1 MYDVMVVAGAVWSCP
16 YAWKGPALDT
26 LGREMNENKWLGERI
41 GALKRWFVTLCDPAY
56 MLCYFPFLF
65 TFMRLTRLLSVP
77 MLPGIVPMFS
87 DVVYLSRCTFDLHSQ
102 QNTTASVPLL
112 VPKSRVK

>member
-1 MYDVMVVAGAVWSCP
+1 MAD
-16 YAWKGPALDT
+16 
-26 LGREMNENKWLGERI
+26 NENHNEKI
-41 GALKRWFVTLCDPAY
+41 GGHRTSVEMAVENRKIVPFDRRGCGSLVSAYETDTSAFV
-56 MLCYFPFLF
+56 
-65 TFMRLTRLLSVP
+65 S

-112 VPKSRVK
+112 VSESRVKKDRR